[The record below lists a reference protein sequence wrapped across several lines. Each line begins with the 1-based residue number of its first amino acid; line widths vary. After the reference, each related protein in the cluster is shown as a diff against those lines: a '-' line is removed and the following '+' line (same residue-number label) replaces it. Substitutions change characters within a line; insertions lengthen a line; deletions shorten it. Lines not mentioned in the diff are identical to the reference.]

1 MCKPPETAGAPP
13 PLFATQISRYNFYTN
28 IDAVYKDLLDKRIT
42 IGVANQERQMR
53 IQYAKSRFAQILK
66 SETGE

>member
-1 MCKPPETAGAPP
+1 
-13 PLFATQISRYNFYTN
+13 LI
-28 IDAVYKDLLDKRIT
+28 DKRIT

-66 SETGE
+66 SETGG

>member
-1 MCKPPETAGAPP
+1 MAKKTEDNEPKLKEVWCT
-13 PLFATQISRYNFYTN
+13 I
-28 IDAVYKDLLDKRIT
+28 IDAVYKDLIDKRIT

-66 SETGE
+66 SETGG